1 MAMKHLLPI
10 MTIPIYTNVL
20 HGIYDDMN
28 KDSMVGIQELIQG
41 LSREEVHVLIS
52 GMLGD
57 EVARIL
63 QLPREKVEHNR
74 PLQELG
80 IDSLMAMELVA
91 AIEKRFNVE
100 IPIMALSDSITVD
113 TLAARLVKMIL
124 NDTRDSEN
132 LNSDAML
139 IKSMAEVHAETIPE
153 SALNEFTT
161 NFEKQ
166 ADTYRRIIQ

>member
-1 MAMKHLLPI
+1 
-10 MTIPIYTNVL
+10 
-20 HGIYDDMN
+20 
-28 KDSMVGIQELIQG
+28 
-41 LSREEVHVLIS
+41 
-52 GMLGD
+52 
-57 EVARIL
+57 
-63 QLPREKVEHNR
+63 
-74 PLQELG
+74 
-80 IDSLMAMELVA
+80 MAMELVA